1 MRDHDFDCIRRI
13 DRDYRTMSKPFRH
26 KEVSDVADRFAQN
39 VDRAIYS
46 CTLPFLLAAEA
57 SRLKEE
63 YEAESK
69 QGKKPF
75 SERAHARIVGDA
87 SEDKI
92 TWLCGKAI
100 ESGVIEDRDPQNL
113 SLRARPRW

>member
-57 SRLKEE
+57 WRLK
-63 YEAESK
+63 K
-69 QGKKPF
+69 NMKPNP
-75 SERAHARIVGDA
+75 SRAKSRSRNGLTPG
-87 SEDKI
+87 S
-92 TWLCGKAI
+92 
-100 ESGVIEDRDPQNL
+100 SGTH
-113 SLRARPRW
+113 PRTK